1 LSPLKQHRQHKPHN
15 NKPKPKPKP
24 KPKHLNSIRNKRPN
38 SNNAF
43 SLLAAAAL

>member
-1 LSPLKQHRQHKPHN
+1 LSPLKQQRQHKPHN
-15 NKPKPKPKP
+15 NKPHN
-24 KPKHLNSIRNKRPN
+24 KHSNTQCPIKYPN